1 MAWLEALW
9 SAYSTPFTED
19 IDEDNA
25 IHCKENVVSTIG
37 KILNRL
43 SSKFPGILTQDLYK
57 HWLSQLPL
65 NVDKS

>member
-37 KILNRL
+37 KILNKL
-43 SSKFPGILTQDLYK
+43 NSKFPGILTQDLYK